1 MVVWLDVV
9 VVELLLGLVSCEL
22 CGWELVSGV
31 VDCVEGEVLLGVLD
45 CGLADCELVSGVV
58 DCGVVDELLC
68 ATTQTAD
75 SSRTAVIRDTFLIY
89 ILLKYFRP
97 FGAGL

>member
-1 MVVWLDVV
+1 M
-9 VVELLLGLVSCEL
+9 
-22 CGWELVSGV
+22 SGV

-75 SSRTAVIRDTFLIY
+75 SSRTAVIRDTLLIY
-89 ILLKYFRP
+89 ILLKVL
-97 FGAGL
+97 FGLLAPACSNFGSGVIPLEYVLLTEVCLFCAF